1 VNLTPLLGAPTPEQ
15 PGPGALPLELLRA
28 LEIDI
33 GRRLDGLLTGDYRSR
48 RHGEGTELAQ
58 VRPYVPGDDV
68 RQIEWNVT
76 ARTGEPHVR
85 VQLAE
90 RVLATWLVL
99 DTSPSMRF
107 GTAERRKADVAA
119 GVAIAIGHLATR
131 RGNRLGVTT
140 FGGSDGVTLPPAQG
154 RRGLLGLLAALS
166 SGPEEERVGATSL
179 GAALMRTGG
188 IARQRGLV
196 VVVSDFRGPLDWR
209 PPLLELLGR
218 HELVAVE
225 VRDPRELELPDVGEL
240 WLVDPETG
248 RQVRVDTGSASLR
261 ERFATAAAE
270 ERSGVARVLSALAV
284 PHVVLTTA
292 GDWLRPLAAFLA
304 RRR

>member
-1 VNLTPLLGAPTPEQ
+1 MNLTPLLGAPTPEQ

-28 LEIDI
+28 LEIDV

-99 DTSPSMRF
+99 DTSPSMQF

-140 FGGSDGVTLPPAQG
+140 FGGRDEVTLPPAQG
-154 RRGLLGLLAALS
+154 RRGLLGLLAAVS
-166 SGPEEERVGATSL
+166 SGPVEERVGATSL
-179 GAALMRTGG
+179 GAALMRTGA

-270 ERSGVARVLSALAV
+270 ERSGVARILSALAV

>member
-28 LEIDI
+28 LEIDV

-99 DTSPSMRF
+99 DTSPSMQF

-140 FGGSDGVTLPPAQG
+140 FGGKDEVTLPPAQG

-179 GAALMRTGG
+179 GAALMRTGA

-196 VVVSDFRGPLDWR
+196 VLVSDFRGPLDWR

-225 VRDPRELELPDVGEL
+225 VSDPRELELPDVGEL

-248 RQVRVDTGSASLR
+248 RQVRVDTGNASLR

-292 GDWLRPLAAFLA
+292 GDWLRPLASFLT

>member
-28 LEIDI
+28 LEIDV
-33 GRRLDGLLTGDYRSR
+33 GRRLDGLLAGDYRSR

-68 RQIEWNVT
+68 RQMEWNVT

-99 DTSPSMRF
+99 DTSPSMQF

-131 RGNRLGVTT
+131 RGNRLGITT
-140 FGGSDGVTLPPAQG
+140 FGGRDEVTLPPAQG

-179 GAALMRTGG
+179 GGALMRTGA

-209 PPLLELLGR
+209 PPLLDLLGR

-225 VRDPRELELPDVGEL
+225 VRDPRELELPDVGEM

-248 RQVRVDTGSASLR
+248 RQVRVDTGSATLR
-261 ERFATAAAE
+261 ERFAAAAAE
-270 ERSGVARVLSALAV
+270 ERSGVSRVLFALAV
-284 PHVVLTTA
+284 PHLVLTTA